1 MSGPLRC
8 PILLAL
14 SLVPLLLGATP
25 PATEHQLLGGTV
37 TRVIDGDTIEVQL
50 GKRRIPVHLR
60 GIDAPERGQPWSREA
75 TEALAQMVLN
85 QDVDLEPLGLDDQ
98 NRRTTIVFVGEEEVG
113 AAMVRDGHAWAD
125 RRHLS
130 ASDTELCELEA
141 DARER
146 KAGLWALPA
155 RDRIAPWEYRRRL
168 LHRHFSDY
176 SEESVEHC
184 MAAAEKRVDG
194 ERHRD

>member
-1 MSGPLRC
+1 MSRPLRC
-8 PILLAL
+8 LVLLVL
-14 SLVPLLLGATP
+14 GQVPMMIVAAPPTP
-25 PATEHQLLGGTV
+25 DHQMLGGTV

-60 GIDAPERGQPWSREA
+60 GIDAPERGQPWCKEA

-85 QDVDLEPLGLDDQ
+85 QDVALEPFAVDDR
-98 NRRTTIVFVGEEEVG
+98 NRQTTIVFVGEEEVG
-113 AAMVRDGHAWAD
+113 AAMVRDGNAWAD

-155 RDRIAPWEYRRRL
+155 RDRIAPWEYRHHF
-168 LHRHFSDY
+168 LHRHFSDH
-176 SEESVEHC
+176 SQETVEQC
-184 MAAAEKRVDG
+184 MAAADKAR
-194 ERHRD
+194 